1 MVRRLSSDG
10 HHKRS
15 IKIPDVFLHN
25 SKPLPPVVAPS
36 APVVPYLAVEA
47 FKRQREIEIR
57 EVIEKTKSNACNKVA
72 DGAKVDDELTNNV
85 TEHTTN
91 RSATNSAA
99 TKPQQASRTAEGNTS
114 IKYEPGEVYINEQ
127 GKLVRRVRK
136 VKKRIHNP
144 GAPESPPLIP
154 NRPKPRKPNSS
165 RRCTP
170 RSPTTKSR
178 ASINSGRPGTKK
190 RRAKPRAAPVD
201 YPVYI
206 GVPSEADARSV
217 QSELNMLS
225 LGDMTPMEIAKMAS
239 Y

>member
-1 MVRRLSSDG
+1 M
-10 HHKRS
+10 
-15 IKIPDVFLHN
+15 
-25 SKPLPPVVAPS
+25 
-36 APVVPYLAVEA
+36 
-47 FKRQREIEIR
+47 
-57 EVIEKTKSNACNKVA
+57 IEKTKSNACNKVA

-225 LGDMTPMEIAKMAS
+225 LGDMTPMEIAKMEPPIDAFSYTSATTSPSTPGSRVSHAGVNPSAKAFERDRKNPLTTAS
-239 Y
+239 CACAIS